1 VLDDALLVTSELVT
15 NAHRYGRGLVE
26 LWLTLSDD
34 EVRLEVLD
42 RSPNEPERRD
52 GSVDAEGGRGLMI
65 VDAIASDWGVV
76 RLGEAKS
83 VWVLLP
89 IRRA

>member
-1 VLDDALLVTSELVT
+1 
-15 NAHRYGRGLVE
+15 
-26 LWLTLSDD
+26 
-34 EVRLEVLD
+34 
-42 RSPNEPERRD
+42 
-52 GSVDAEGGRGLMI
+52 MI